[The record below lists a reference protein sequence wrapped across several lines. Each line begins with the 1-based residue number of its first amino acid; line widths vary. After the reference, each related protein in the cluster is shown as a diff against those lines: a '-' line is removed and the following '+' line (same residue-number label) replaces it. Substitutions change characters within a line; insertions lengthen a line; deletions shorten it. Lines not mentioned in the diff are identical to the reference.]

1 MSIFEGLLV
10 TVVGMLV
17 VFSALVLLILMT
29 TLMSK
34 ALAGNAKYAPAP
46 AAAAAPS
53 TVTPVSAP
61 DAVSAPMLAAISAAI
76 ATETGSQADGFRI
89 VSIKRK

>member
-34 ALAGNAKYAPAP
+34 ALAGNAKNAPAP